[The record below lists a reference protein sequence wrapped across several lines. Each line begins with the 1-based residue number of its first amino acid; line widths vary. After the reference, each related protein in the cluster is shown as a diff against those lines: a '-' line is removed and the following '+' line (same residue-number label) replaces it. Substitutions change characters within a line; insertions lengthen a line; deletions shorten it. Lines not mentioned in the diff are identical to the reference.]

1 MVLLGQRLQDYVAA
15 GEGKGFKESHRTSL
29 GPPKGRLGWGS
40 TATSSEGVIVSGP
53 NPDPEDDKI
62 TGLEPGGG
70 VPPGETPPGEAST
83 AGPQGH
89 EEHGTRKGTQFLWIG
104 IIGVVVLLCLL
115 YFIGYILHFFG

>member
-1 MVLLGQRLQDYVAA
+1 M
-15 GEGKGFKESHRTSL
+15 
-29 GPPKGRLGWGS
+29 
-40 TATSSEGVIVSGP
+40 SGT

-83 AGPQGH
+83 VGP
-89 EEHGTRKGTQFLWIG
+89 HGTEERGPGKGTQFLWIA

-115 YFIGYILHFFG
+115 YFIGYIVGFFD